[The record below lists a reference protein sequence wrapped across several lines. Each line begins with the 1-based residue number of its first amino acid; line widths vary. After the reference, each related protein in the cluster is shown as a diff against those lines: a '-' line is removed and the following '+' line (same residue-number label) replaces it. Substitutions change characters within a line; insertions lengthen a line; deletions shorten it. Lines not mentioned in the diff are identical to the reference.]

1 MALTQDPEQVFI
13 KIYAKNTNSYN
24 DDLVGLGSEV
34 VESSG
39 EIVVGVQ
46 NAKELG
52 ERLGQLYV
60 RLFLID
66 K

>member
-1 MALTQDPEQVFI
+1 MTPEAEQVFV

-24 DDLVGLGSEV
+24 DDLVGVGSRV

-39 EIVVGVQ
+39 EIVVGIQ
-46 NAKELG
+46 NANDGSEK
-52 ERLGQLYV
+52 LGQLYV
-60 RLFLID
+60 RLFLIE